1 MLNFFMQYGG
11 VVLGALASAVAILLP
26 GIGSA
31 IGCSLVGKTA
41 SGLLIEEPEKF
52 GQSLILAL
60 LPGSQGLYGFIIGFM
75 IIGKLAADMS
85 LGTGLFCLMTAA
97 PIAFVGYRSA
107 VYQAQVA
114 ASGVQVLAKNPKQNM
129 KTVIL
134 AALVELYAILA
145 LVASLFLYTKIS

>member
-1 MLNFFMQYGG
+1 MLDFFMQYGG
-11 VVLGALASAVAILLP
+11 VVLGATASALAILLP
-26 GIGSA
+26 GIGSS
-31 IGCSLVGKTA
+31 IGCGLVGKTA
-41 SGLLIEEPEKF
+41 SGLIIEEPEKF

-75 IIGKLAADMS
+75 IMGKISPDMS
-85 LGTGLFCLMTAA
+85 LGTGLFCFVTAL
-97 PIAFVGYRSA
+97 PIALVGYRSA

-114 ASGVQVLAKNPKQNM
+114 ASGIQVLVKNPKQNM

-134 AALVELYAILA
+134 AALVELYAILS